1 MTKEIFR
8 EGDVVEL
15 LPYDDVGDHCG
26 IRRYSW
32 EAVRD
37 QNPFVIASAS
47 GRVVYLKDIAYFFRP
62 SAFVRYYEPI
72 LAPVEDLL

>member
-1 MTKEIFR
+1 MKEIFR

-15 LPYDDVGDHCG
+15 LPYGDVKDHCG
-26 IRRYSW
+26 IWRHSW

-37 QNPFVIASAS
+37 QNPFVIESAS
-47 GRVVYLKDIAYFFRP
+47 ERTVYLKGIAYFFKP

>member
-1 MTKEIFR
+1 MKEIFR

-15 LPYDDVGDHCG
+15 LPYDDVKDHCG
-26 IRRYSW
+26 IRRHSW

-37 QNPFVIASAS
+37 QNPLVIASAS
-47 GRVVYLKDIAYFFRP
+47 GRAVYLKGIGYFFKP
-62 SAFVRYYEPI
+62 SAFARYYEPI